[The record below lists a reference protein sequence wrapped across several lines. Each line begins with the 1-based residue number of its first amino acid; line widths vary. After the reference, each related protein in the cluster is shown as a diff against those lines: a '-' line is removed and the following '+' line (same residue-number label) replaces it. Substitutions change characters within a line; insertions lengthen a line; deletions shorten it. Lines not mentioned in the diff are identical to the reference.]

1 MKKIIY
7 NFKDGVAFPK
17 KDGKAY
23 KIVKGTKSRIFRFE
37 TSDKFVVD
45 GLVLSKICKVHTYRY
60 PFISFERSSYELIT
74 FDDTVSKAS

>member
-45 GLVLSKICKVHTYRY
+45 GLVLSKICKVHT
-60 PFISFERSSYELIT
+60 FISFERSSYELIT